1 MAKDVFLDEDG
12 KLYTTYG
19 ERVGTGSI
27 IDLVS
32 LPGDHGPYEVEPLT
46 AAPIDGAVVEV
57 PDVDQT
63 VYISAKAE
71 VWHSEASAFPGLLL
85 ASTGVGPSGYID
97 ADWKYAGLA
106 GLGAPVKLWAYL
118 PPHSGGLYQV
128 YAYSLNP
135 GEVTVSDLV
144 VAAELR

>member
-19 ERVGTGSI
+19 ERVGTGSL

-32 LPGDHGPYEVEPLT
+32 LPGDHGPYEVGPFT
-46 AAPIDGAVVEV
+46 PVPVDGAVIEV

-63 VYISAKAE
+63 VYISVKAH
-71 VWHSEASAFPGLLL
+71 VRHTEAPAFPGLVLSPAGSFSSL
-85 ASTGVGPSGYID
+85 DS
-97 ADWKYAGLA
+97 DWKYADTPGR
-106 GLGAPVKLWAYL
+106 GTPVKLWVYL

-128 YAYSLNP
+128 YAYSMDP
-135 GEVTVSDLV
+135 GEVEVISPV
-144 VAAELR
+144 IAAELR

>member
-27 IDLVS
+27 IDMAT
-32 LPGDHGPYEVEPLT
+32 LPGDHGPYGVDPLT

-71 VWHSEASAFPGLLL
+71 VQHSAASAFPGLLL
-85 ASTGVGPSGYID
+85 AAGGDPSGYID
-97 ADWKYAGLA
+97 ADWKYAALA

-135 GEVTVSDLV
+135 GQVTVSDLV

>member
-19 ERVGTGSI
+19 ERVGTGSL

-32 LPGDHGPYEVEPLT
+32 LPGDHGPYEVN
-46 AAPIDGAVVEV
+46 AFAPAPVDGAVIEV

-63 VYISAKAE
+63 VYISVKAH
-71 VWHSEASAFPGLLL
+71 VRHTEAPAFPGLVLSP
-85 ASTGVGPSGYID
+85 AGVPTGNLDS
-97 ADWKYAGLA
+97 DWKYTDQPGR
-106 GLGAPVKLWAYL
+106 GAPVKLWAYL

-128 YAYSLNP
+128 YAYSMDA
-135 GEVTVSDLV
+135 GGVEVISPVI
-144 VAAELR
+144 AAELR